1 MPVSNKK
8 YRPITL
14 TPTAGASTT
23 FTTRYI
29 SATPQNH
36 TNISGPGLN
45 HISGGY
51 VDGGGL
57 PNTNT
62 GYYWDIQSDGGG
74 KDAKLSIA
82 WTSQDTYGTDGNS
95 FSTDITPLT
104 FAGYD
109 GTDWSAITSTVGGLF
124 NNGSLE
130 TFSEITN
137 FADSLFTLGSTD
149 ATLYLPIDL
158 VSFEGE
164 CIDNKTNLEFVV
176 ASQVNNDYFA
186 IKRSTN
192 NLEWEE
198 VGFINGGGTNN
209 EEITYTWTDH
219 SPKSGVNYYKL
230 FQTDIDGLTKSFSP
244 IAINCESKVE
254 DYHIYPNPTNGIVSV
269 EFDLEYYQGDNI
281 QMVLKDFKGVIVK
294 SYPIELK
301 RGYNNFEVDLNNLPN
316 GFYVLSYSGTK
327 NHIPSKRIVKL

>member
-1 MPVSNKK
+1 MWYPKQ
-8 YRPITL
+8 RTCTL
-14 TPTAGASTT
+14 PSFAGSLRFSTT
-23 FTTRYI
+23 
-29 SATPQNH
+29 PVNH

-51 VDGGGL
+51 VDGGGT
-57 PNTNT
+57 PNSGT

-95 FSTDITPLT
+95 FSTDISPLT

-109 GTDWSAITSTVGGLF
+109 GANWSAIASTVIGLF

-130 TFSEITN
+130 TVSDVN
-137 FADSLFTLGSTD
+137 DFASQLFTLGSTD

-176 ASQVNNDYFA
+176 ASQVNNDYFT

-198 VGFINGGGTNN
+198 VGFINCGGTNN

-219 SPKSGVNYYKL
+219 SK
-230 FQTDIDGLTKSFSP
+230 IW
-244 IAINCESKVE
+244 C
-254 DYHIYPNPTNGIVSV
+254 
-269 EFDLEYYQGDNI
+269 
-281 QMVLKDFKGVIVK
+281 
-294 SYPIELK
+294 
-301 RGYNNFEVDLNNLPN
+301 
-316 GFYVLSYSGTK
+316 
-327 NHIPSKRIVKL
+327 